1 MNLGYNRIALLPDV
15 AFVEMSGLKCLLLNN
30 NKLESVMFIRE
41 LPELNTLVLSNNMLS
56 SIPDNAFENCKK
68 LRKISLSI

>member
-1 MNLGYNRIALLPDV
+1 M
-15 AFVEMSGLKCLLLNN
+15 EMGGLKCLLLNN

-41 LPELNTLVLSNNMLS
+41 LPELNTLVLSNNMIS

-68 LRKISLSI
+68 LRKISLWVSCE